1 MIWFSKPGDTATLKF
16 SSLKPEMYM
25 YVFWCLSSRVIERL
39 VTVVFWTFQS
49 KVILINE
56 GLLSFSLYSVVYR
69 FVVYASSRL
78 LISSRVVVYTII
90 CLLFILICLQLLFML
105 LWELFIQVSDLLL
118 YCFQISVFR
127 GFFDRRQWF
136 TKPSCCQTMEFLG
149 MTLVLNLMRIHAAY
163 F

>member
-1 MIWFSKPGDTATLKF
+1 MVWFSKPGDTATLKF

-25 YVFWCLSSRVIERL
+25 YVFWCLSSRVIEES

-49 KVILINE
+49 KVLLIK
-56 GLLSFSLYSVVYR
+56 GGFSLYLVVYR
-69 FVVYASSRL
+69 FVVHASSRL
-78 LISSRVVVYTII
+78 LISFEVVIYAII
-90 CLLFILICLQLLFML
+90 CLLFMLICFQLLFML

-136 TKPSCCQTMEFLG
+136 TKPSCYQTMEFLG
-149 MTLVLNLMRIHAAY
+149 MTLVSNLMRIHVAY

>member
-25 YVFWCLSSRVIERL
+25 YVFWCLSSRVIEEL
-39 VTVVFWTFQS
+39 VTVVFWTFQI
-49 KVILINE
+49 KVLLINE
-56 GLLSFSLYSVVYR
+56 GSHTFDWFTLLLTLFSCR
-69 FVVYASSRL
+69 FVVHASSRL

-105 LWELFIQVSDLLL
+105 LWELLIQVSDLLL

-127 GFFDRRQWF
+127 GFFDRKNQ
-136 TKPSCCQTMEFLG
+136 TKLLPNDGISWYDFGT
-149 MTLVLNLMRIHAAY
+149 
-163 F
+163 